1 MFVEPTHN
9 PDKNV
14 AAPIAKYGMED
25 EQKQRLGRDVS
36 TRRVDPGLTIMTI
49 LLWCNITPPPFVLQD
64 RNVKRMDP
72 SVRSRGRYVRS
83 SARSTSSWQKQGS
96 RIDLAG
102 QKRTRWKTRKQPDW
116 LDSESVRGRGQ

>member
-1 MFVEPTHN
+1 MLMDKKIGPKLRQGSFLWGFFFSLQMFVEPTHN

-49 LLWCNITPPPFVLQD
+49 LL
-64 RNVKRMDP
+64 
-72 SVRSRGRYVRS
+72 
-83 SARSTSSWQKQGS
+83 
-96 RIDLAG
+96 
-102 QKRTRWKTRKQPDW
+102 
-116 LDSESVRGRGQ
+116 